1 MTGFIIVGFV
11 PNVQKTLKDANQEP
25 RALLLLDNCPA
36 HPPADCLVSKDGK
49 VKIMYLPKNITAL
62 IQPLDQGI
70 IHAFKTNYRREMLK
84 SLLASDVEVSTFLKT
99 MNFKDVS
106 YNIGLSWQAI
116 SRDTIKNCW
125 KKLTEPSIKDRPN
138 VTISTLDAIRSNLF
152 TNAEISNIRK
162 VLDEPELTN
171 STLME
176 WINIEA
182 GEDICQQM
190 TDKMIIQSVCREEDS
205 QEQMEDEIM
214 IESTRDTAPMPQEA
228 LAAMEIVMK
237 WTES

>member
-1 MTGFIIVGFV
+1 
-11 PNVQKTLKDANQEP
+11 
-25 RALLLLDNCPA
+25 
-36 HPPADCLVSKDGK
+36 
-49 VKIMYLPKNITAL
+49 
-62 IQPLDQGI
+62 
-70 IHAFKTNYRREMLK
+70 MLK

-171 STLME
+171 T
-176 WINIEA
+176 N
-182 GEDICQQM
+182 
-190 TDKMIIQSVCREEDS
+190 DKMIIQSVCREKNS

-214 IESTRDTAPMPQEA
+214 IESTRDTAPMPQEV

-237 WTES
+237 RTES